1 MRAMSSVT
9 AVFEKMSPWF
19 LTERLKQRASYFRLA
34 LLGLSVILSVYLG
47 FATRFDAAIP
57 GIWLH
62 ALPTIALI
70 WALVTTACFAAVRA
84 HRSFWGF
91 LSVGE
96 MLQLILVTLLGSA
109 ISAGLVSLFTDLYVP
124 RSVDL
129 LIAIYSTIAVAGG
142 RFVLLC
148 IFESAVGRVK
158 SKGRERVLILG
169 ADATGVGI
177 LFQVQ
182 RHCPERKPIGFV
194 DAKPEFSGA
203 QICGLPVFGAPDIPG
218 LKSKHR
224 VKELLVSSSNLI
236 TSAAEKRILS
246 ACQDAEIR
254 VRSVALIS
262 DEFINRGAE
271 AAKELSIER
280 LLGRESVCFQNTKVT
295 RAISGRVMMVTGAA
309 GSIGSEICRQLA
321 KHGPAAIVGYEVNE
335 TALFYLEREMRRSY
349 PDVPF
354 IPCIG
359 SVQNASRLA
368 EVLCTSK
375 PAMVFHAAAYKHVP
389 LMEQHLSE
397 AIENNIFGTDNLLTA
412 CANHGVSTFVMLSTD
427 KAVRPTNMMG
437 VTKRIAELIVRSSP
451 SSTMT
456 CVSVRFGNVLGSN
469 GSVIPVFHSQIERG
483 GPVTVTHPDMTR
495 YFMTIPEAAQL
506 VLEASSLGRR
516 NEIYILDMGEPVKIV
531 DLARRMIQWK
541 GLKVGEEIKIEFSG
555 IRPGEK
561 LSEELQGLGE
571 QTAPTQHSK
580 IAVLIGSSMPNF
592 ELRNELNALRIAT
605 QSRDFKRILSIIQRL
620 VPDYV
625 PSTELLAHVEN
636 LNPENAA
643 FYADE
648 AA

>member
-1 MRAMSSVT
+1 
-9 AVFEKMSPWF
+9 
-19 LTERLKQRASYFRLA
+19 
-34 LLGLSVILSVYLG
+34 
-47 FATRFDAAIP
+47 
-57 GIWLH
+57 
-62 ALPTIALI
+62 
-70 WALVTTACFAAVRA
+70 
-84 HRSFWGF
+84 
-91 LSVGE
+91 
-96 MLQLILVTLLGSA
+96 
-109 ISAGLVSLFTDLYVP
+109 
-124 RSVDL
+124 
-129 LIAIYSTIAVAGG
+129 
-142 RFVLLC
+142 
-148 IFESAVGRVK
+148 
-158 SKGRERVLILG
+158 
-169 ADATGVGI
+169 
-177 LFQVQ
+177 
-182 RHCPERKPIGFV
+182 
-194 DAKPEFSGA
+194 
-203 QICGLPVFGAPDIPG
+203 
-218 LKSKHR
+218 
-224 VKELLVSSSNLI
+224 
-236 TSAAEKRILS
+236 
-246 ACQDAEIR
+246 
-254 VRSVALIS
+254 
-262 DEFINRGAE
+262 
-271 AAKELSIER
+271 
-280 LLGRESVCFQNTKVT
+280 
-295 RAISGRVMMVTGAA
+295 
-309 GSIGSEICRQLA
+309 
-321 KHGPAAIVGYEVNE
+321 
-335 TALFYLEREMRRSY
+335 
-349 PDVPF
+349 VPF